1 MHCQGVSPQPLRPYS
16 MHWAIIWRGE
26 GFQHFSDISRFLTFM
41 VKSPQTCLSSNPQCA
56 DMQVYELHTYTD
68 SCQRCGLVLNDC
80 KHTPVWN
87 DVLLSTIWQM
97 VHRAKSAAS
106 PGMQFLFYGPSAFTV
121 NFCFCQKQLDLQKN
135 RTLYSLLYVWSD

>member
-16 MHWAIIWRGE
+16 MHSAIIWRGE

-68 SCQRCGLVLNDC
+68 LCQRCGLVLNDC
-80 KHTPVWN
+80 KHTPAWN
-87 DVLLSTIWQM
+87 YVLSATIRQM
-97 VHRAKSAAS
+97 VRRGNVCRICWHAFNFVQVVCFYCGCNGLYRFPCAVGAVCNAA
-106 PGMQFLFYGPSAFTV
+106 
-121 NFCFCQKQLDLQKN
+121 
-135 RTLYSLLYVWSD
+135 